1 MTWGRRA
8 ARSAATLFECVAA
21 IFLAATMLLTV
32 ADVALRAISEEWRIY
47 GVIEIVELTFA
58 CSVFLALP
66 ALFLFRKNILVNI
79 IDGLVSMTVR
89 HWLMVVAGLLTL
101 IYLAFLGSQT
111 WVTANEALRFN
122 DQTMYIEIPIFVYWL
137 PILLG
142 VAGAFLAEFY
152 ALVTATDRN
161 LENKSAGHDDQ
172 S

>member
-1 MTWGRRA
+1 MTRGQQA

-21 IFLAATMLLTV
+21 IFLASTMLLTV
-32 ADVALRAISEEWRIY
+32 ADVVLRTISEEWRIY
-47 GVIEIVELTFA
+47 GIVEIVELTFA

-79 IDGLVSMTVR
+79 IDGLISLAVF
-89 HWLMVVAGLLTL
+89 HWLVILAALLTL
-101 IYLAFLGSQT
+101 VYLAFLGSQI

-122 DQTMYIEIPIFVYWL
+122 DQTMYIEIPVFVYWL

-142 VAGAFLAEFY
+142 VAGAFCAELY
-152 ALVTATDRN
+152 VLVTAADRN
-161 LENKSAGHDDQ
+161 LENEPAAHDNQ